1 MEKQLQNKI
10 ALITGGGSGIGRQA
24 ALLMAEEG
32 ATVIV
37 AGRREERLAETVAM
51 IQARGGQGDWF
62 ALNLRDKE
70 NIDSVIGEI
79 LSIYGRIDVLVN
91 NAGYSKEAPFLE
103 LSEESW
109 NDILQ
114 VNLLAPM
121 QCTRLVLPGML
132 ERGEGAIV
140 NVASAAGQRG
150 LPNSTAYSAAKSGLI
165 AATQALGE
173 EIRLTGVRAN
183 TLCPGPVD
191 TEILQNSNVREY
203 LLASK
208 TDLCGP
214 EDTAK
219 GILFLA
225 SPLSGYMNA
234 QSISW
239 RARYR
244 W

>member
-1 MEKQLQNKI
+1 MEKLMPDQVV
-10 ALITGGGSGIGRQA
+10 LITGGGSGIGQQA
-24 ALLMAEEG
+24 AKLMAAEG
-32 ATVIV
+32 AQVVV
-37 AGRREERLAETVAM
+37 AGRRENRLVETVAM
-51 IQARGGQGDWF
+51 IREAGGRADYRVM
-62 ALNLRDKE
+62 NLRDTRSM
-70 NIDSVIGEI
+70 DRAIGDVLEV
-79 LSIYGRIDVLVN
+79 YGRIDVLVN
-91 NAGYSKEAPFLE
+91 NAGYTKEAPFLE
-103 LSEESW
+103 LSEETW
-109 NDILQ
+109 QDVLQ
-114 VNLLAPM
+114 VDLMAPVHCM
-121 QCTRLVLPGML
+121 HLVLPGML
-132 ERGEGAIV
+132 QRKCGAIV

-165 AATQALGE
+165 AASQALGE
-173 EIRLTGVRAN
+173 EIRLSGVRVN

-191 TEILQNSNVREY
+191 TEILQNSDVRDY

-225 SPLSGYMNA
+225 SSLSGYMNA
-234 QSISW
+234 QTISW

>member
-1 MEKQLQNKI
+1 MDKQMQDQVVF
-10 ALITGGGSGIGRQA
+10 ITGGGSGIGREA
-24 ALLMAEEG
+24 ALLMAKEG
-32 ATVIV
+32 AQVIV
-37 AGRREERLAETVAM
+37 AGRRENRLLETVAM
-51 IQARGGQGDWF
+51 IRDSGGRADYRI
-62 ALNLRDKE
+62 LNLRDDRSMDRA
-70 NIDSVIGEI
+70 IDDVQE
-79 LSIYGRIDVLVN
+79 LYGRIDVLVN
-91 NAGYSKEAPFLE
+91 NAGYTKEAPFLE
-103 LSEESW
+103 LPEAAW
-109 NDILQ
+109 DDVLQ

-121 QCTRLVLPGML
+121 HCIRLVLPGML
-132 ERGEGAIV
+132 QRKQGAIV

-165 AATQALGE
+165 AASQALGE
-173 EIRLTGVRAN
+173 EIRLSGVRIN

-191 TEILQNSNVREY
+191 TEILQNSNVRDY

-234 QSISW
+234 QTISW

>member
-1 MEKQLQNKI
+1 MEKQMQDQVV
-10 ALITGGGSGIGRQA
+10 LITGGGSGIGRQA
-24 ALLMAEEG
+24 ALLMAREG
-32 ATVIV
+32 AQVVV
-37 AGRREERLAETVAM
+37 AGRRENRLLETVAM
-51 IQARGGQGDWF
+51 IRAGGGRGDYRVM
-62 ALNLRDKE
+62 NMRDE
-70 NIDSVIGEI
+70 NSLDRAIADLLEV
-79 LSIYGRIDVLVN
+79 YGRIDVLVN

-103 LSEESW
+103 LSEETW
-109 NDILQ
+109 QDILQ
-114 VNLLAPM
+114 VNLLAPVHCM
-121 QCTRLVLPGML
+121 RLVLPGML
-132 ERGEGAIV
+132 ERGSGAIV

-165 AATQALGE
+165 AASQALGE
-173 EIRLTGVRAN
+173 EIRLSGVRVN

-191 TEILQNSNVREY
+191 TEILQNSDVRDY
-203 LLASK
+203 LLTSK
-208 TDLCGP
+208 ADLCGP

-234 QSISW
+234 QTISW